1 MSADETVQKQRGK
14 PFEKGVSGN
23 PAGRPK
29 GSRNAKTMAL
39 QSLLDGQGE
48 ALTQKAVELALAGDI
63 QALRICLERILP
75 PRKDRPVAFELPP
88 IKTAHDAAI
97 AGSAIL
103 AAVSSG
109 ELTPTEAGDVS
120 RLLETF
126 VKAFEMA
133 ELAERIE
140 RLERMTSQ

>member
-23 PAGRPK
+23 PSGRPK

-39 QSLLDGQGE
+39 QNLLDGQGE
-48 ALTQKAVELALAGDI
+48 ALTQKAVALALAGDI

-88 IKTAHDAAI
+88 IKTANDAAI

-109 ELTPTEAGDVS
+109 ELTPAEAGEVS

-133 ELAERIE
+133 ELAERID